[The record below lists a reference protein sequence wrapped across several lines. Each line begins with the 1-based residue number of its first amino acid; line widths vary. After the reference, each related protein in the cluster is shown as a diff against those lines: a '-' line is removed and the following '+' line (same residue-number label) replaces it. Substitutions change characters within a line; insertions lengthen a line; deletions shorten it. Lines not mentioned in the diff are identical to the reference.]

1 MKKFLSLILAL
12 SFLLTFA
19 ACSKEEAK
27 EETIEEGAISGVANP
42 MTEISSIEEL
52 SEIVNGALTRIEGAT
67 NEKYFTYAV
76 EPIMA
81 EYQFDFEGFSC
92 RLRFSKADI
101 TQDISGVYVDDG
113 TAFEGAT
120 DEDHYITN
128 DDCKLHRWFTSD
140 GQYILIVDDEED
152 AMSFET
158 FEKISNTFQSLE
170 PLAGED
176 A

>member
-76 EPIMA
+76 EPI
-81 EYQFDFEGFSC
+81 
-92 RLRFSKADI
+92 
-101 TQDISGVYVDDG
+101 
-113 TAFEGAT
+113 
-120 DEDHYITN
+120 
-128 DDCKLHRWFTSD
+128 
-140 GQYILIVDDEED
+140 
-152 AMSFET
+152 
-158 FEKISNTFQSLE
+158 
-170 PLAGED
+170 LA
-176 A
+176 